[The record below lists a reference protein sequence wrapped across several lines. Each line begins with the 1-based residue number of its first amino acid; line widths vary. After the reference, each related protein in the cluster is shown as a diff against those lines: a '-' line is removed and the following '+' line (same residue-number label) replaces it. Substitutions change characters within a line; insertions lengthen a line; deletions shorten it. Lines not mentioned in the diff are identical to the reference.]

1 MTRKSY
7 TWRASKR
14 FLEGTR
20 CKSPIEA
27 VEKGVKNLEDWV
39 AMLAEER
46 ELERPFSRDAIAG
59 RKFAQID
66 ADE

>member
-1 MTRKSY
+1 MSRKSY
-7 TWRASKR
+7 TWRAAKR
-14 FLEGTR
+14 FLEGTK

-59 RKFAQID
+59 RKFAQLS
-66 ADE
+66 DEE